1 MQKNE
6 FEKQVQQKMDE
17 LRLHPSDAV
26 WSNIQAHI
34 SKKKR
39 PKLAWIFFPTLII
52 CLGIGYWLMNLEN
65 TLIPVQKTNVSK
77 NVIEKDSVSKMQ
89 LSNNVLDEKDS
100 HSEKKNNNLNYDT
113 KIDIVKNQAKK
124 IFSAPSENENSSK
137 EKNTKTIVSKLIQEK
152 KNTSGPTVFK
162 VDITPPPQDQ
172 NLVFKS
178 KENLNLEN
186 KISGEI
192 NDTGTANNQD
202 TLNKRWHTSEGLQG
216 NY

>member
-65 TLIPVQKTNVSK
+65 TLTPVQKTNVSK

-89 LSNNVLDEKDS
+89 LSNNVLD
-100 HSEKKNNNLNYDT
+100 
-113 KIDIVKNQAKK
+113 KK
-124 IFSAPSENENSSK
+124 I
-137 EKNTKTIVSKLIQEK
+137 TISFTRRL
-152 KNTSGPTVFK
+152 
-162 VDITPPPQDQ
+162 
-172 NLVFKS
+172 
-178 KENLNLEN
+178 
-186 KISGEI
+186 
-192 NDTGTANNQD
+192 
-202 TLNKRWHTSEGLQG
+202 
-216 NY
+216 